1 MTDMSG
7 LELPGLIVGVV
18 PLALKA
24 TVEAWK
30 VLDDTISFSD
40 DSEDLNIRLETL
52 KAHLGIWAMKAGLT
66 EGDLLSALLPFEEL
80 IERTLNRICELITE
94 VELQGTKYGFEASE
108 AGNASRK
115 KTNAAIMQMRKS
127 LHAALSS
134 TRSPKMNIATR
145 IEADAP
151 RIASLEHEDRPN
163 ILRKICWAVHDKQK
177 FEGFVNT
184 LEKHVNNLQ
193 SFVVDRDRQK
203 LQQEGTKI
211 TLDII
216 HSLSEPDALA
226 QLRDAP
232 IWNDQFSQMDIS
244 TLAQWKAIT
253 VAPPSQSGTTSD
265 NMKDWSLV
273 SIHPDDRSQVRFIK
287 RGRINNEAAYLFEKK
302 EYDPNI
308 QDDEKDKLQDRIRQL
323 MALLGE
329 PRSQQYLNTL
339 QALGYLD
346 DPNYHCWWIVF
357 RFPLSPLDNPDSQ
370 ANQPLSLREL
380 YSSPYKPA
388 LEARY
393 KLAKRL
399 VDSFARL
406 YGSDWYHKG
415 INSRNII
422 FPQILNAGS
431 LASFKSIKTALVQGF
446 NYSRQLT
453 QAQTIDRG
461 KVLNDLEAA
470 IYRHPLYQGDAASGY
485 QIQYDIY
492 SLGLLLFEIALWG
505 PLMDMLA
512 AKFRP
517 GKEPPVTLSPRMNQF
532 HEAEA
537 LELKRRIDIR
547 VEHEL
552 AYRVGTQYKEVVQ
565 WCLNLRGPVT
575 ALEFYN
581 AVAIPMDELCGQ

>member
-1 MTDMSG
+1 MSG

-18 PLALKA
+18 PLVLKA

-40 DSEDLNIRLETL
+40 DSEDLLIRLETL
-52 KAHLGIWAMKAGLT
+52 KAHLGIWAKKVGLT

-80 IERTLNRICELITE
+80 IARTLNRICVLVTE
-94 VELQGTKYGFEASE
+94 VEQQGGKFGLRTADTGDGS
-108 AGNASRK
+108 K
-115 KTNAAIMQMRKS
+115 KRTSSAIIQMRKS
-127 LHAALSS
+127 LHTALTGARSQKTSIAA
-134 TRSPKMNIATR
+134 K
-145 IEADAP
+145 IEADAARVGVSQQKDDP
-151 RIASLEHEDRPN
+151 SVLKRV
-163 ILRKICWAVHDKQK
+163 CWAVHDKQK
-177 FEGFVNT
+177 FEGFVSK
-184 LEKHVNNLQ
+184 LEKHVNSLQ
-193 SFVVDRDRQK
+193 NFIVEHDRRK
-203 LQQEGTKI
+203 VQQEGTRI
-211 TLDII
+211 ALDII
-216 HSLSEPDALA
+216 RGLSDPQALS

-232 IWNDQFSQMDIS
+232 VWNDQFSQMDIS

-253 VAPPSQSGTTSD
+253 VAPPSPPATTADSL
-265 NMKDWSLV
+265 KDWSLT
-273 SIHPDDRSQVRFIK
+273 SIRTEDRIQMRFIK
-287 RGRINNEAAYLFEKK
+287 RGLIYTEAAYLFEKK

-308 QDDEKDKLQDRIRQL
+308 ADDEKDILQDRIRQL
-323 MALLGE
+323 IALLGE
-329 PRSQQYLNTL
+329 PRSQRHLNTL

-357 RFPLSPLDNPDSQ
+357 RFPSGPLDVLGSKTY
-370 ANQPLSLREL
+370 QPLSLRDL
-380 YSSPYKPA
+380 YLLPYKPA

-422 FPQILNAGS
+422 FPQILTAS
-431 LASFKSIKTALVQGF
+431 SVESFKSINIALVQGF

-485 QIQYDIY
+485 QMHYDIY

-512 AKFRP
+512 AKFKP
-517 GKEPPVTLSPRMNQF
+517 GKEPPVTLSPSMRQF

-537 LELKRRIDIR
+537 IELKRRIDIR
-547 VEHEL
+547 VKHEL
-552 AYRVGTQYKEVVQ
+552 AYRVGTKYKEVVQ
-565 WCLNLRGPVT
+565 WCLNLRGGAT
-575 ALEFYN
+575 ALDFYN
-581 AVAIPMDELCGQ
+581 TVAIPLDELCNH

>member
-1 MTDMSG
+1 
-7 LELPGLIVGVV
+7 
-18 PLALKA
+18 
-24 TVEAWK
+24 
-30 VLDDTISFSD
+30 
-40 DSEDLNIRLETL
+40 
-52 KAHLGIWAMKAGLT
+52 
-66 EGDLLSALLPFEEL
+66 
-80 IERTLNRICELITE
+80 
-94 VELQGTKYGFEASE
+94 
-108 AGNASRK
+108 
-115 KTNAAIMQMRKS
+115 MQMRKS

-145 IEADAP
+145 IEADAA
-151 RIASLEHEDRPN
+151 RIASLDHENRPN

>member
-1 MTDMSG
+1 MSG

>member
-1 MTDMSG
+1 MSG

-40 DSEDLNIRLETL
+40 DSEDLTIRLETS
-52 KAHLGIWAMKAGLT
+52 KAHLGVWAMKVGLT
-66 EGDLLSALLPFEEL
+66 EGELLSALLPFEEL
-80 IERTLNRICELITE
+80 IARTLNRICELITE
-94 VELQGTKYGFEASE
+94 VEQQGTKYGVKTTDT
-108 AGNASRK
+108 GITSRRR
-115 KTNAAIMQMRKS
+115 TNAAVIQMRRS
-127 LHAALSS
+127 LHTALSKAKS
-134 TRSPKMNIATR
+134 QKTTLAVR
-145 IEADAP
+145 IEADATL
-151 RIASLEHEDRPN
+151 IANSEYKDEPN
-163 ILRKICWAVHDKQK
+163 VLRKIYWAVHDKRK

-184 LEKHVNNLQ
+184 LEKHVNSLQ
-193 SFVVDRDRQK
+193 NFIVDHDRRK
-203 LQQEGTKI
+203 VQQEGTRI
-211 TLDII
+211 ALDII
-216 HSLSEPDALA
+216 RGLSEPDALA
-226 QLRDAP
+226 KLRGAP
-232 IWNDQFSQMDIS
+232 IWNDQFSQIDIS

-253 VAPPSQSGTTSD
+253 VAPPSLPVMTADSS
-265 NMKDWSLV
+265 KDWSLA
-273 SIHPDDRSQVRFIK
+273 SIHAEDRSQVRFIK
-287 RGRINNEAAYLFEKK
+287 RGRINGDAAYLFEKK

-308 QDDEKDKLQDRIRQL
+308 PDDEKDKLQDRIRQL

-329 PRSQQYLNTL
+329 PRSQRHLNTL
-339 QALGYLD
+339 PALGYLD

-357 RFPLSPLDNPDSQ
+357 RFPLSPLDLLGDKTS
-370 ANQPLSLREL
+370 QPLSLRAL

-415 INSRNII
+415 INSKNIV
-422 FPQILNAGS
+422 FPQILTANS
-431 LASFKSIKTALVQGF
+431 LAGFKSINTALIQGF

-453 QAQTIDRG
+453 EAQTIDRG

-485 QIQYDIY
+485 QINYDIY
-492 SLGLLLFEIALWG
+492 SLGLLLFEIALWS
-505 PLMDMLA
+505 PLMDILA

-517 GKEPPVTLSPRMNQF
+517 GKEPPVTLSPDMTQF

-537 LELKRRIDIR
+537 FELKRRVDIR

-552 AYRVGTQYKEVVQ
+552 AYRVGTKYKDVVQ
-565 WCLNLRGPVT
+565 WCLNLRGSVT
-575 ALEFYN
+575 ALDFYN
-581 AVAIPMDELCGQ
+581 AVAIALDELCSQ